1 MKTTEKIL
9 NLLKT
14 NGLLTAKFL
23 SKALSLT
30 TMGVR
35 QHLQLLEDNGDVA
48 TEDRAQGRGRPT
60 RYWFLTEVSASHFA
74 DRHEELTLQLIDSVI
89 QIFGDDGLDKLIEER
104 ERSSFA
110 QYDRVLALI
119 SNLDEKIQALCELRT
134 NEGYM
139 ASWECNDNDFWLFE
153 NHCPICAAATKCQ
166 NFCRSELEMFQ
177 KLFEAI
183 ASVSREEHI
192 IEGSRRCAYKFT
204 PLFNMNE
211 SEVETEKLNAE

>member
-9 NLLKT
+9 NLLKVH
-14 NGLLTAKFL
+14 GPLTAKFL
-23 SKALSLT
+23 SKELALT

-60 RYWFLTEVSASHFA
+60 RYWYLTEGSASHFD

-89 QIFGDDGLDKLIEER
+89 QVFGDGGLDKLITAR
-104 ERSSFA
+104 EKSSFA
-110 QYDRVLALI
+110 QYDRVLALTT
-119 SNLDEKIQALCELRT
+119 NLEEKLQALCELRS

-139 ASWECNDNDFWLFE
+139 ASCDFSDKDYWLYE

-177 KLFEAI
+177 KLFEQI

-192 IEGSRRCAYKFT
+192 IEGARRCAYKFSPFSSAKT
-204 PLFNMNE
+204 
-211 SEVETEKLNAE
+211 SEDVTEVANAK